1 MSCMIQGVSQWCT
14 VLCVCVMCAVLVY
27 GDFGDT
33 QHIGCFNPA
42 CDVLAIAKGLL
53 HSILCIRAS
62 AERMN

>member
-1 MSCMIQGVSQWCT
+1 
-14 VLCVCVMCAVLVY
+14 MCAVLVY

-62 AERMN
+62 AERMNWTELPVRTVWQLNWTEISV